1 MRYLYRILWVTRPG
15 PLVFYTVLVLD
26 SDWNS
31 DGVYR
36 LFQLRVS
43 HQLGPL
49 FFPKIYCNAHG
60 EIIELLILKL
70 RGYRCYFY
78 GFRA

>member
-1 MRYLYRILWVTRPG
+1 VQLPFRRQISLEFST
-15 PLVFYTVLVLD
+15 
-26 SDWNS
+26 
-31 DGVYR
+31 GVYR

-60 EIIELLILKL
+60 EIIELFILKL

-78 GFRA
+78 GFRAWLPWI